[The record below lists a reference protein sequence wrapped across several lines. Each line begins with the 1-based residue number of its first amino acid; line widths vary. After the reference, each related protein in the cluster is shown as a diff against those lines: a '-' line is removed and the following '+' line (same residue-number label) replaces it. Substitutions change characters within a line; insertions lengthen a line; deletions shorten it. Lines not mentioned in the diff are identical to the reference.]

1 MEKKRAFAIA
11 LSLAVGLGI
20 AAAQGAEAEKV
31 FAPYPSRLRVGVRE
45 DVVLISWEDSP
56 DVAAGYV
63 VFRHGAEPSAENFA
77 DAVMIGDAESG
88 SPAFEYRPPDDAPY
102 YYFVLG
108 RSESGIYEVF
118 IPLRNAS
125 LAPISAQV
133 AAKPAATDAGRAS
146 AAPAAVSPAAAPT
159 AAATA
164 PAGAAPADAVRAPV
178 APPVSGV
185 SARVEGDAVRIGFV
199 AEASLGRLVLY
210 RGTVPFKDAQALLS
224 ATIAAVL
231 PAGAS
236 EYLDYPIPGID
247 YYYALVPER
256 ELLGGRL
263 AVEPGRN
270 ATERP
275 ALIPAGLYR
284 VGLPSSTS
292 YARSAPLPFLVLTRS
307 VTDADPL
314 IREDLAPRPRPVS
327 AATEKAVGSL
337 VAAAGLAPSFP
348 KPDITIFPED
358 LKTGPGSDFSLYT
371 ISAGSLAR
379 GSYEQAARE
388 LNLYLSL
395 PRSPAATARARFYRG
410 QALAMAGAWREAF
423 FELLRAED
431 SHYLAVQPWL
441 DYVLFQL
448 SSGL

>member
-1 MEKKRAFAIA
+1 MEKKSALFIA
-11 LSLAVGLGI
+11 LALALGFG
-20 AAAQGAEAEKV
+20 AAAQGSEADTV

-45 DVVLISWEDSP
+45 DLVLISWEDSP
-56 DVAAGYV
+56 DLSSGYV
-63 VFRHGAEPSAENFA
+63 IFRHSAEPSADNFA

-88 SPAFEYRPPDDAPY
+88 SPAFEYRPPDDGPY

-108 RSESGIYEVF
+108 RPESGVYEVF

-125 LAPISAQV
+125 LAPIRAE
-133 AAKPAATDAGRAS
+133 AAASRPATATPGTAAPS
-146 AAPAAVSPAAAPT
+146 AAPQPSAV
-159 AAATA
+159 
-164 PAGAAPADAVRAPV
+164 PV
-178 APPVSGV
+178 AGV
-185 SARVEGDAVRIGFV
+185 TARVEGDAVRIGYV
-199 AEASLGRLVLY
+199 ADASLGRLVLY
-210 RGTVPFKDAQALLS
+210 RGTAPFMDAQALLS
-224 ATIAAVL
+224 STIAAVL
-231 PAGAS
+231 PAGS
-236 EYLDYPIPGID
+236 SDYVDYPIPGIE

-263 AVEPGRN
+263 GVEPGRN
-270 ATERP
+270 ATQSP
-275 ALIPAGLYR
+275 VLIPAGLYR

-292 YARSAPLPFLVLTRS
+292 YARSAPLPFLVLTRR

-314 IREDLAPRPRPVS
+314 IREDLAPQARSVS
-327 AATEKAVGSL
+327 AATEKAIASL
-337 VAAAGLAPSFP
+337 VASAGLAPSFSRP
-348 KPDITIFPED
+348 AITIFPED
-358 LKTGPGSDFSLYT
+358 LKTSPSSDFSLYT

-379 GSYEQAARE
+379 GNYEQAARE

-410 QALAMAGAWREAF
+410 QALAMTGAWREAF

-441 DYVLFQL
+441 DYVLFKL

>member
-1 MEKKRAFAIA
+1 MEKKSALFIA
-11 LSLAVGLGI
+11 LALALGFG
-20 AAAQGAEAEKV
+20 AAAQGSGADTV

-45 DVVLISWEDSP
+45 DLVLISWEDSP
-56 DVAAGYV
+56 DLSSGYV
-63 VFRHGAEPSAENFA
+63 IFRHGAEPSADNFA

-88 SPAFEYRPPDDAPY
+88 SPAFEYRPPDDRPY

-108 RSESGIYEVF
+108 RSESGVYEVF

-125 LAPISAQV
+125 LAPIRAE
-133 AAKPAATDAGRAS
+133 AAASRPATAS
-146 AAPAAVSPAAAPT
+146 SGAAAPQPS
-159 AAATA
+159 AL
-164 PAGAAPADAVRAPV
+164 
-178 APPVSGV
+178 PVSGV
-185 SARVEGDAVRIGFV
+185 TARVEGDAVRIGYV
-199 AEASLGRLVLY
+199 ADSSLGRLVLY
-210 RGTVPFKDAQALLS
+210 RGTVPFRDAQALLS

-231 PAGAS
+231 PAGS
-236 EYLDYPIPGID
+236 SDYVDYPIPGIE

-263 AVEPGRN
+263 GVEPGRN
-270 ATERP
+270 ATQRP
-275 ALIPAGLYR
+275 VLIPAGLYR

-292 YARSAPLPFLVLTRS
+292 YARSAPLPFLVLTRR

-314 IREDLAPRPRPVS
+314 IREDLAPQARPVS
-327 AATEKAVGSL
+327 AATEKAIASL
-337 VAAAGLAPSFP
+337 VASAGLAPSYSRP
-348 KPDITIFPED
+348 AITIFPED
-358 LKTGPGSDFSLYT
+358 LKTSPSSDFSLYT

-410 QALAMAGAWREAF
+410 QALAMTGAWREAF

-441 DYVLFQL
+441 DYVLYKL

>member
-1 MEKKRAFAIA
+1 MEKKSALFIA
-11 LSLAVGLGI
+11 LALALGFG
-20 AAAQGAEAEKV
+20 AAAQGSEADTV

-45 DVVLISWEDSP
+45 DLVLISWEDSP
-56 DVAAGYV
+56 DLSSGYV
-63 VFRHGAEPSAENFA
+63 IFRHSAEPSADNFA

-88 SPAFEYRPPDDAPY
+88 SPAFEYRPPDDGPY

-108 RSESGIYEVF
+108 RSESGVYEVF

-125 LAPISAQV
+125 LAPIRAE
-133 AAKPAATDAGRAS
+133 AAASRPATATPGTAAPS
-146 AAPAAVSPAAAPT
+146 AAPQPSAV
-159 AAATA
+159 
-164 PAGAAPADAVRAPV
+164 PV
-178 APPVSGV
+178 AGV
-185 SARVEGDAVRIGFV
+185 TARVEGDAVRIGYV
-199 AEASLGRLVLY
+199 ADASLGRLVLY
-210 RGTVPFKDAQALLS
+210 RGTAPFMDAQALLS
-224 ATIAAVL
+224 STIAAVL
-231 PAGAS
+231 PAGS
-236 EYLDYPIPGID
+236 SDYVDYPIPGIE

-263 AVEPGRN
+263 GVEPGRN
-270 ATERP
+270 ATQSP
-275 ALIPAGLYR
+275 VLIPAGLYR

-292 YARSAPLPFLVLTRS
+292 YARSAPLPFLVLTRR

-314 IREDLAPRPRPVS
+314 IREDLAPQARSVS
-327 AATEKAVGSL
+327 AATEKAIASL
-337 VAAAGLAPSFP
+337 VASAGLAPSFSRP
-348 KPDITIFPED
+348 AITIFPED
-358 LKTGPGSDFSLYT
+358 LKTSPSSDFSLYT

-379 GSYEQAARE
+379 GNYEQAARE

-410 QALAMAGAWREAF
+410 QALAMTGAWREAF

-441 DYVLFQL
+441 DYVLFKL

>member
-1 MEKKRAFAIA
+1 MEKKSALFIA
-11 LSLAVGLGI
+11 LALALGFG
-20 AAAQGAEAEKV
+20 AAAQGSEADTV

-45 DVVLISWEDSP
+45 DLVLISWEDSP
-56 DVAAGYV
+56 DLSSGYV
-63 VFRHGAEPSAENFA
+63 IFRHSAEPSADNFA

-88 SPAFEYRPPDDAPY
+88 SPAFEYRPPDDGPY

-108 RSESGIYEVF
+108 RSESGVYEVF

-125 LAPISAQV
+125 LAPIRAE
-133 AAKPAATDAGRAS
+133 AAASRPATATPGTAAPS
-146 AAPAAVSPAAAPT
+146 AAPQPSAV
-159 AAATA
+159 
-164 PAGAAPADAVRAPV
+164 PV
-178 APPVSGV
+178 AGV
-185 SARVEGDAVRIGFV
+185 TARVEGDAVRIGYV
-199 AEASLGRLVLY
+199 ADASLGRLVLY
-210 RGTVPFKDAQALLS
+210 RGTAPFMDAQALLS

-231 PAGAS
+231 PAGS
-236 EYLDYPIPGID
+236 SDYVDYPIPGIE

-263 AVEPGRN
+263 GVEPGRN
-270 ATERP
+270 ATQSP
-275 ALIPAGLYR
+275 VLIPAGLYR

-292 YARSAPLPFLVLTRS
+292 YARSAPLPFLVLTRR

-314 IREDLAPRPRPVS
+314 IREDLAPQVRPVS
-327 AATEKAVGSL
+327 AATEKAIASL
-337 VAAAGLAPSFP
+337 VASAGLAPSFSRP
-348 KPDITIFPED
+348 AITIFPED
-358 LKTGPGSDFSLYT
+358 LKTSPSSDFSLYT

-379 GSYEQAARE
+379 GNYEQAARE

-410 QALAMAGAWREAF
+410 QALAMTGAWREAF

-441 DYVLFQL
+441 DYVLFKL

>member
-1 MEKKRAFAIA
+1 MEKKSALFIA
-11 LSLAVGLGI
+11 LALTLGLG
-20 AAAQGAEAEKV
+20 AAAQGSEADTV

-45 DVVLISWEDSP
+45 DLVLISWEDSP
-56 DVAAGYV
+56 DLSSGYV
-63 VFRHGAEPSAENFA
+63 VFRHSAEPSADNFA

-88 SPAFEYRPPDDAPY
+88 SPAFEYRPPDDGPY

-108 RSESGIYEVF
+108 RSESGVYEVF

-125 LAPISAQV
+125 LAPIRAEI
-133 AAKPAATDAGRAS
+133 AANRPATATPGAAAPS
-146 AAPAAVSPAAAPT
+146 AAPQPSAV
-159 AAATA
+159 
-164 PAGAAPADAVRAPV
+164 PV
-178 APPVSGV
+178 GGV
-185 SARVEGDAVRIGFV
+185 IARVDGDAVRIGYV
-199 AEASLGRLVLY
+199 ADPSLGRLVLY
-210 RGTVPFKDAQALLS
+210 RGTAPFRDAQALLS

-231 PAGAS
+231 PAGS
-236 EYLDYPIPGID
+236 SDYVDYPIPGIE

-263 AVEPGRN
+263 GVEPGRN
-270 ATERP
+270 ATQRP
-275 ALIPAGLYR
+275 VLIPAGLYR

-292 YARSAPLPFLVLTRS
+292 YARSAPLPFLVLTRR

-314 IREDLAPRPRPVS
+314 IREDLAPQVRPVS
-327 AATEKAVGSL
+327 AATEKAIASL
-337 VAAAGLAPSFP
+337 VASAGLAPSFSRP
-348 KPDITIFPED
+348 AITIFPED
-358 LKTGPGSDFSLYT
+358 LKTSPSSDFSLYT

-379 GSYEQAARE
+379 GNYEQAARE

-410 QALAMAGAWREAF
+410 QALSMTGAWREAF

-441 DYVLFQL
+441 DYVLFKL

>member
-1 MEKKRAFAIA
+1 MEKKCALFIA
-11 LSLAVGLGI
+11 LALALGFG
-20 AAAQGAEAEKV
+20 AAAQGSEAETV

-45 DVVLISWEDSP
+45 DLVLISWEDSP
-56 DVAAGYV
+56 DLSSGYV
-63 VFRHGAEPSAENFA
+63 IFRHGAEPSADNFA

-88 SPAFEYRPPDDAPY
+88 SPAFEYRPPDDRPY

-108 RSESGIYEVF
+108 RSESGVYEVF

-125 LAPISAQV
+125 LAPIRAE
-133 AAKPAATDAGRAS
+133 AAASRPATAS
-146 AAPAAVSPAAAPT
+146 PGAAAPQPS
-159 AAATA
+159 AL
-164 PAGAAPADAVRAPV
+164 
-178 APPVSGV
+178 PVSGV
-185 SARVEGDAVRIGFV
+185 TARVEGDAVRIGYV
-199 AEASLGRLVLY
+199 ADSSLGRLVLY
-210 RGTVPFKDAQALLS
+210 RGTVPFRDAQALLS

-231 PAGAS
+231 PAGSS
-236 EYLDYPIPGID
+236 EYVDYPIPGIE

-263 AVEPGRN
+263 GVEPGRN
-270 ATERP
+270 ATQRP
-275 ALIPAGLYR
+275 VLIPAGLYR

-292 YARSAPLPFLVLTRS
+292 YARSAPLPFLVLTRR

-314 IREDLAPRPRPVS
+314 IREDLAPQARPVS
-327 AATEKAVGSL
+327 AATEKAIASL
-337 VAAAGLAPSFP
+337 VASAGLAPSYSRP
-348 KPDITIFPED
+348 AITIFPED
-358 LKTGPGSDFSLYT
+358 LKTSPSSDFSLYT

-410 QALAMAGAWREAF
+410 QALAMTGAWREAF

-441 DYVLFQL
+441 DYVLYKL

>member
-1 MEKKRAFAIA
+1 MEKKSALFIA
-11 LSLAVGLGI
+11 LALALGFG
-20 AAAQGAEAEKV
+20 AAAQGSEADTV

-45 DVVLISWEDSP
+45 DLVLISWEDSP
-56 DVAAGYV
+56 DLSSGYV
-63 VFRHGAEPSAENFA
+63 IFRHSAEPSADNFA

-88 SPAFEYRPPDDAPY
+88 SPAFEYRPPDDGPY

-108 RSESGIYEVF
+108 RSESGVYEVF

-125 LAPISAQV
+125 LAPIRAE
-133 AAKPAATDAGRAS
+133 AAASRPATATPGTAAPS
-146 AAPAAVSPAAAPT
+146 AAPQPSAV
-159 AAATA
+159 
-164 PAGAAPADAVRAPV
+164 PV
-178 APPVSGV
+178 AGV
-185 SARVEGDAVRIGFV
+185 TARVEGDAVRIGYV
-199 AEASLGRLVLY
+199 ADASLGRLVLY
-210 RGTVPFKDAQALLS
+210 RGTAPFKDAQALLS

-231 PAGAS
+231 PAGS
-236 EYLDYPIPGID
+236 SDYVDYPIPGIE

-263 AVEPGRN
+263 GVEPGRN
-270 ATERP
+270 ATQSP
-275 ALIPAGLYR
+275 VLIPAGLYR

-292 YARSAPLPFLVLTRS
+292 YARSAPLPFLVLTRR

-314 IREDLAPRPRPVS
+314 IREDLAPQARSVS
-327 AATEKAVGSL
+327 AATEKAIASL
-337 VAAAGLAPSFP
+337 VASAGLAPSFSRP
-348 KPDITIFPED
+348 AITIFPED
-358 LKTGPGSDFSLYT
+358 LKTSPSSDFSLYT

-379 GSYEQAARE
+379 GNYEQAARE

-410 QALAMAGAWREAF
+410 QALAMTGAWREAF

-441 DYVLFQL
+441 DYVLFKL
-448 SSGL
+448 SNGL

>member
-1 MEKKRAFAIA
+1 MEKKSALFIA
-11 LSLAVGLGI
+11 LALALGLG
-20 AAAQGAEAEKV
+20 AAAQGSGADTV

-45 DVVLISWEDSP
+45 DLVLISWEDSP
-56 DVAAGYV
+56 DLSSGYV
-63 VFRHGAEPSAENFA
+63 IFRHGAEPSADNFA
-77 DAVMIGDAESG
+77 DAVMIGDALSG

-108 RSESGIYEVF
+108 RSDLGVYEVF

-125 LAPISAQV
+125 LAPISAEV
-133 AAKPAATDAGRAS
+133 AS
-146 AAPAAVSPAAAPT
+146 ARPQESAPGVSS
-159 AAATA
+159 ATA
-164 PAGAAPADAVRAPV
+164 SQAPGS
-178 APPVSGV
+178 PPVSGV
-185 SARVEGDAVRIGFV
+185 SARVDGDAVRIGFV
-199 AEASLGRLVLY
+199 ADASLGRLVLY
-210 RGTVPFKDAQALLS
+210 RGTAPFRDAQALLS
-224 ATIAAVL
+224 ASIAAVL
-231 PAGAS
+231 PAGS
-236 EYLDYPIPGID
+236 SDYVDYPIPGIE

-263 AVEPGRN
+263 GVEPGRN
-270 ATERP
+270 ASERP
-275 ALIPAGLYR
+275 VLIPAGLYR

-292 YARSAPLPFLVLTRS
+292 YARSAPLPFLVLTRR

-314 IREDLAPRPRPVS
+314 IREDLAPQARPVS
-327 AATEKAVGSL
+327 AATEKAIASL
-337 VAAAGLAPSFP
+337 VASAGLAPSYSRP
-348 KPDITIFPED
+348 AITIFPED
-358 LKTGPGSDFSLYT
+358 LRTGPSSDFSLYT

-379 GSYEQAARE
+379 GNYEQAARE

-410 QALAMAGAWREAF
+410 QALAMTGAWREAF

-441 DYVLFQL
+441 DYVLYKL

>member
-1 MEKKRAFAIA
+1 MEKKSALFIA
-11 LSLAVGLGI
+11 LALTLGLG
-20 AAAQGAEAEKV
+20 AAAQGSEADTV

-45 DVVLISWEDSP
+45 DLVLISWEDSP
-56 DVAAGYV
+56 DLSSGYV
-63 VFRHGAEPSAENFA
+63 IFRHSAEPSADNFA

-88 SPAFEYRPPDDAPY
+88 SPAFEYRPPDDGPY

-108 RSESGIYEVF
+108 RSESGVYEVF

-125 LAPISAQV
+125 LAPIRAE
-133 AAKPAATDAGRAS
+133 AAASRPATATPGTAAPS
-146 AAPAAVSPAAAPT
+146 AAPQPSAV
-159 AAATA
+159 
-164 PAGAAPADAVRAPV
+164 PV
-178 APPVSGV
+178 GGV
-185 SARVEGDAVRIGFV
+185 IARVEGDAVRIGYV
-199 AEASLGRLVLY
+199 ADASLGRLVLY
-210 RGTVPFKDAQALLS
+210 RGTAPFMDAQALLS

-231 PAGAS
+231 PAGS
-236 EYLDYPIPGID
+236 SDYVDYPIPGIE

-263 AVEPGRN
+263 GVEPGRN
-270 ATERP
+270 ATQSP
-275 ALIPAGLYR
+275 VLIPAGLYR

-292 YARSAPLPFLVLTRS
+292 YARSAPLPFLVLTRR

-314 IREDLAPRPRPVS
+314 IREDLAPQVRPVS
-327 AATEKAVGSL
+327 AATEKAIASL
-337 VAAAGLAPSFP
+337 VASAGLAPSFSRP
-348 KPDITIFPED
+348 AITIFPED
-358 LKTGPGSDFSLYT
+358 LKTSPSSDFSLYT

-379 GSYEQAARE
+379 GNYEQAARE

-410 QALAMAGAWREAF
+410 QALAMTGAWREAF

-441 DYVLFQL
+441 DYVLFKL
-448 SSGL
+448 SNGL

>member
-1 MEKKRAFAIA
+1 MEKKRASCIA
-11 LSLAVGLGI
+11 LSLALALGLGTV
-20 AAAQGAEAEKV
+20 AAQGSEAEAV

-45 DVVLISWEDSP
+45 DVVIISWEDSP
-56 DVAAGYV
+56 DLSSGYV
-63 VFRHGAEPSAENFA
+63 VFRHSAEPSAGNFA

-88 SPAFEYRPPDDAPY
+88 SPAFEYRPPDDGPY

-108 RSESGIYEVF
+108 RSQSGVYEVF

-125 LAPISAQV
+125 LAPIRAEAAASRPTQASPGTASPGTAAQ
-133 AAKPAATDAGRAS
+133 
-146 AAPAAVSPAAAPT
+146 AAPAA
-159 AAATA
+159 
-164 PAGAAPADAVRAPV
+164 AGPQPSAVPV
-178 APPVSGV
+178 DGV

-199 AEASLGRLVLY
+199 ADASLGRLVLY
-210 RGTVPFKDAQALLS
+210 RGTAPFRDAQALLS

-231 PAGAS
+231 PSGSAD
-236 EYLDYPIPGID
+236 YVDYPIPGIE

-263 AVEPGRN
+263 GVEPGRN
-270 ATERP
+270 ATLRP
-275 ALIPAGLYR
+275 VLIPAGLYR

-292 YARSAPLPFLVLTRS
+292 YARSAPLPFLVLTRR

-314 IREDLAPRPRPVS
+314 IREDLAPQARPVS
-327 AATEKAVGSL
+327 AATEKSIVSL
-337 VAAAGLAPSFP
+337 VASAGVAPSFSRP
-348 KPDITIFPED
+348 AITIFPED
-358 LKTGPGSDFSLYT
+358 LKTSPSSDFSLYT

-379 GSYEQAARE
+379 GNYEQAARE

-410 QALAMAGAWREAF
+410 QALAMTGAWREAF

-441 DYVLFQL
+441 DYVLFKL

>member
-1 MEKKRAFAIA
+1 MEKKSALFIA
-11 LSLAVGLGI
+11 LALTLGLG
-20 AAAQGAEAEKV
+20 AAAQGSEADTV

-45 DVVLISWEDSP
+45 DLVLISWEDSP
-56 DVAAGYV
+56 DLSSGYV
-63 VFRHGAEPSAENFA
+63 VFRHSAEPSADNFA

-88 SPAFEYRPPDDAPY
+88 SPAFEYRPPDDGPY

-108 RSESGIYEVF
+108 RSESGVYEVF

-125 LAPISAQV
+125 LAPIRAEI
-133 AAKPAATDAGRAS
+133 AANRPATATPGAAAPS
-146 AAPAAVSPAAAPT
+146 AAPQPSAV
-159 AAATA
+159 
-164 PAGAAPADAVRAPV
+164 PV
-178 APPVSGV
+178 GGV
-185 SARVEGDAVRIGFV
+185 IARVDGDAVRIGYV
-199 AEASLGRLVLY
+199 ADPSLGRLVLY
-210 RGTVPFKDAQALLS
+210 RGTAPFRDAQALLS

-231 PAGAS
+231 PAGS
-236 EYLDYPIPGID
+236 SDYVDYPIPGIE

-263 AVEPGRN
+263 GVEPGRN
-270 ATERP
+270 ATQRP
-275 ALIPAGLYR
+275 VLIPAGLYR

-292 YARSAPLPFLVLTRS
+292 YARSAPLPFLVLTRR

-314 IREDLAPRPRPVS
+314 IREDLAPQVRPVS
-327 AATEKAVGSL
+327 AATEKAIASL
-337 VAAAGLAPSFP
+337 VASAGLAPSFSRP
-348 KPDITIFPED
+348 AITIFPED
-358 LKTGPGSDFSLYT
+358 LKTSPSSDFSLYT

-379 GSYEQAARE
+379 GNYEQAALE

-410 QALAMAGAWREAF
+410 QALAMTGAWREAF

-441 DYVLFQL
+441 DYVLFKL